1 MELQNEN
8 ASIENGHLHESIINL
23 NSPGINNAMS
33 FLTNKSRRY
42 RREDY
47 NEDDYEIVCKHSNTG
62 RSKLIHK
69 CIEIFCDISIY
80 SS

>member
-1 MELQNEN
+1 MALQIESG
-8 ASIENGHLHESIINL
+8 SIKIGYFHESMINSDPL
-23 NSPGINNAMS
+23 DINNAMS

-69 CIEIFCDISIY
+69 CILAKIN
-80 SS
+80 

>member
-1 MELQNEN
+1 MAFQNKSASMED
-8 ASIENGHLHESIINL
+8 GHLHESIINL

-42 RREDY
+42 RRDDY

-62 RSKLIHK
+62 RSKLKHK
-69 CIEIFCDISIY
+69 CISILTTIN
-80 SS
+80 